1 MTSSGIHRRDL
12 LKGAAGAV
20 ALGAVTRAAGAASP
34 KPPED
39 RWQIGIYTRPWAK
52 FDWRTALDAIA
63 EAGFRYAGL
72 MTTNSKNHLVISATT
87 TPEEAHAVG
96 EACRKRGLTVP
107 SVYGGG
113 IPVGESLE
121 AGVAGMRRLIDNCKA
136 CGAANLLMGGIGN
149 KDLYDRYYKA
159 IAETCPYAAEKGVGI
174 SVKPHG
180 GLNATGPQCRK
191 TVEAVGHPNFRIWYD
206 PGNIYYYSSGE
217 RNPVEDAPTVAGL
230 VVGMCVKDYVHPK
243 KVAVTPGEGQV
254 DFPAV
259 MKQLKAGGFTS
270 GALVIECLSP
280 GDRPHLLAE
289 AKKARRFVEG
299 LVA

>member
-1 MTSSGIHRRDL
+1 VN
-12 LKGAAGAV
+12 K
-20 ALGAVTRAAGAASP
+20 
-34 KPPED
+34 
-39 RWQIGIYTRPWAK
+39 
-52 FDWRTALDAIA
+52 
-63 EAGFRYAGL
+63 
-72 MTTNSKNHLVISATT
+72 
-87 TPEEAHAVG
+87 
-96 EACRKRGLTVP
+96 
-107 SVYGGG
+107 
-113 IPVGESLE
+113 SLE
-121 AGVAGMRRLIDNCKA
+121 AGVAGMRRLLDNCKA

-149 KDLYDRYYKA
+149 ADLYDRYYKA
-159 IAETCPYAAEKGVGI
+159 IAETCAYAAEKGVGI

-206 PGNIYYYSSGE
+206 PGNIYYYSNGE
-217 RNPVEDAPTVAGL
+217 RDPVEDAPTVAGL

-243 KVAVTPGEGQV
+243 NVAVTPGDGQV

-289 AKKARRFVEG
+289 AKKARRFVEH